1 MAIRYGDVSKARA
14 IKHAG
19 KPLPIPAPILDCD
32 TWPILESAD
41 IDAAQDDAIALPNEA
56 IAAIQETIQAARKPK
71 ARPKGQDATR
81 RKTTRATPAKPQSP
95 AIAEGRADKP
105 QAAMPDQGGEGL
117 ERARLP
123 LASLPRKK
131 DGASDATN
139 APPATN
145 SATNTPATNGEGATN
160 RRATNG
166 AGNRRLTDPDAYR
179 AYQRDLMRRRRAAR
193 SGKAQTFSES
203 Q

>member
-1 MAIRYGDVSKARA
+1 MAIRYGDVGKARA

-19 KPLPIPAPILDCD
+19 KPLPIPEPILDCD
-32 TWPILESAD
+32 TWPILGDAD
-41 IDAAQDDAIALPNEA
+41 DIGADQVDALAIPGEA
-56 IAAIQETIQAARKPK
+56 IAALQATVQAARKPK
-71 ARPKGQDATR
+71 ASPKSKDATR
-81 RKTTRATPAKPQSP
+81 RKTTRHQAAKPQSP
-95 AIAEGRADKP
+95 AIAKDNADKP
-105 QAAMPDQGGEGL
+105 QAAMPDQSGEGL

-145 SATNTPATNGEGATN
+145 TPATNGATN

-166 AGNRRLTDPDAYR
+166 AGNRRLTDPEGYR
-179 AYQRDLMRRRRAAR
+179 AYQRELMRRRRAAR